1 MRIVGCTA
9 IITGASSG
17 IGQAVARELA
27 SKGANLV
34 LAARN
39 KGKLKALAEEI
50 APLPG
55 RSLVVPTDVTDRL
68 AVEALVRKTAE
79 EFGAVDILINNAGV
93 GLFAPIAD
101 GNLENM
107 QRLFNVNFWG
117 AINCIQA
124 AVPYMQSQ
132 QRGHIVNVA
141 SIAARISPPYMG
153 MYSATKFALTAI
165 SDSLRSELAGSGIG
179 VSTIYPGLTQTNFME
194 NMTQEVDAPALPPV
208 VRFVDASVVGN
219 RIAQAI
225 RWGLRDVYIS
235 PEDIAAVGLN
245 TIAPQLTDWAMR
257 LFMRPPARTSSDIS
271 LPQRE
276 PTPQPASA
284 HPEPPAEPK

>member
-1 MRIVGCTA
+1 MRIEGSTA

-17 IGQAVARELA
+17 IGRAVARELA
-27 SKGANLV
+27 SKGTNLV

-39 KGKLKALAEEI
+39 KGKLKALADEI

-55 RSLVVPTDVTDRL
+55 RSFAVPTDVTDRF

-124 AVPYMQSQ
+124 AVPYMQTQ
-132 QRGHIVNVA
+132 QRGHIVNVT

-257 LFMRPPARTSSDIS
+257 LFMRPPARASSDIS

-276 PTPQPASA
+276 PTPQPAGA
-284 HPEPPAEPK
+284 DAEPPAEPK

>member
-1 MRIVGCTA
+1 MRVEGFTA

-27 SKGANLV
+27 SKGTNLV

-39 KGKLKALAEEI
+39 KAKLKALADQI

-55 RSLVVPTDVTDRL
+55 RCLVVPTDVTDRL

-79 EFGAVDILINNAGV
+79 EFGSVDILVNNAGV

-124 AVPYMQSQ
+124 TVPYMQTQ

-165 SDSLRSELAGSGIG
+165 SDSLRAELVGSGIG
-179 VSTIYPGLTQTNFME
+179 VSTIFPGLTQTNFME
-194 NMTQEVDAPALPPV
+194 NMIQEIDAPALPPV
-208 VRFVDASVVGN
+208 VRFTDASVVGS

-235 PEDIAAVGLN
+235 PEDVVAVGLN

-257 LFMRPPARTSSDIS
+257 LFMHPPTQTSTDIS

-276 PTPQPASA
+276 STPQPTRVDADSG
-284 HPEPPAEPK
+284 

>member
-1 MRIVGCTA
+1 MRIDGCTA

-17 IGQAVARELA
+17 IGQAAAREL
-27 SKGANLV
+27 SRNGVNLV

-39 KGKLKALAEEI
+39 KDKLSALARDI
-50 APLPG
+50 HSLHG
-55 RSLVVPTDVTDRL
+55 RSFVVPTDVTDRL

-79 EFGAVDILINNAGV
+79 EFGAVDILVNNAGV

-124 AVPYMQSQ
+124 TVPYMLTQG
-132 QRGHIVNVA
+132 RGHIVNVS
-141 SIAARISPPYMG
+141 SIAGKIAPPYMG
-153 MYSATKFALTAI
+153 IYSATKFALAAI

-194 NMTQEVDAPALPPV
+194 NMTQEVEAPRIPPV
-208 VRFVDASVVGN
+208 ARFVDASVVGQ

-225 RWGLRDVYIS
+225 RWGLRDAYVS
-235 PEDIAAVGLN
+235 PEDVAAVGLN

-257 LFMRPPARTSSDIS
+257 TFMRPEHTAPSDIT
-271 LPQRE
+271 LPKSE
-276 PTPQPASA
+276 AGPQPA
-284 HPEPPAEPK
+284 PADAES

>member
-1 MRIVGCTA
+1 MRIEGCTA

-17 IGQAVARELA
+17 IGQAVARGLA
-27 SKGANLV
+27 GKSANLV

-39 KGKLKALAEEI
+39 KDKLKALATEI
-50 APLPG
+50 SPLPG
-55 RSLVVPTDVTDRL
+55 RCLVVPTDVTDRL
-68 AVEALVRKTAE
+68 AVEALVRRTAE
-79 EFGAVDILINNAGV
+79 EFGTVEILINNAGV

-107 QRLFNVNFWG
+107 QHLFNVNFWG

-124 AVPYMQSQ
+124 AVPYMQAQ
-132 QRGHIVNVA
+132 RRGHIVNVS
-141 SIAARISPPYMG
+141 SIAGRISPPYMG

-194 NMTQEVDAPALPPV
+194 NMTQEVEAPALPPV
-208 VRFVDASVVGN
+208 ARFVDASVVGN
-219 RIAQAI
+219 RIVQAI

-235 PEDIAAVGLN
+235 PEDMAAVGLN
-245 TIAPQLTDWAMR
+245 TIAPALTDWAMR
-257 LFMRPPARTSSDIS
+257 LFIRPSRSAADDIP
-271 LPQRE
+271 LPQRDSA
-276 PTPQPASA
+276 PDPA
-284 HPEPPAEPK
+284 PAN

>member
-1 MRIVGCTA
+1 MRIAGCTA

-39 KGKLKALAEEI
+39 KGKLKALADEV

-124 AVPYMQSQ
+124 AVPYMQAQ

-257 LFMRPPARTSSDIS
+257 LFMRPPAHPGSDIS

-276 PTPQPASA
+276 PTPQPAGA
-284 HPEPPAEPK
+284 DAEPPAEPK